1 MCWSV
6 PEEAHCE
13 NRKTVFDSVKEMGMH
28 VAILECIMFGLLRV
42 IISAET
48 LNKANHRWK
57 EIRKELEE
65 LLYRRRQREITVGGV
80 NEGY

>member
-6 PEEAHCE
+6 PEEAHGE
-13 NRKTVFDSVKEMGMH
+13 NRQTVFDAVKEMGMH

-48 LNKANHRWK
+48 LNKANQRWK
-57 EIRKELEE
+57 EIRKELKE
-65 LLYRRRQREITVGGV
+65 LLYRWRQREIVVGGV

>member
-1 MCWSV
+1 
-6 PEEAHCE
+6 
-13 NRKTVFDSVKEMGMH
+13 MH

-48 LNKANHRWK
+48 LNKANQRWK
-57 EIRKELEE
+57 EIRKELKE
-65 LLYRRRQREITVGGV
+65 LLYRRRQREIAVGGV

>member
-13 NRKTVFDSVKEMGMH
+13 NGKTVLDSVKEMGMH

-48 LNKANHRWK
+48 LNKANQRWK
-57 EIRKELEE
+57 EIRKELKE
-65 LLYRRRQREITVGGV
+65 LLYRWRQREIVVGGV